1 MIFAYTSSEKSF
13 AAIAAFC
20 AIMLPSRSITA
31 DQTDS
36 SHWILF
42 ACHKRESVWVWCKN
56 RAPITRCNRLDNNQN
71 KSVSQVSEDVPCKSM
86 VVPSLSQTVS
96 NLWSFCSPFIEKPV
110 ELCSLE
116 QTEMNLPKK
125 TVYFGLLDEA
135 LRLLDEAY
143 QIAHGIAL
151 VFGGSGW
158 ESVIWPGEAQLT
170 QDFDAILAIENV
182 LHANNKSC
190 IKMYKHLI

>member
-158 ESVIWPGEAQLT
+158 ESVIWPGKHSSPK
-170 QDFDAILAIENV
+170 ILIRYW
-182 LHANNKSC
+182 LL
-190 IKMYKHLI
+190 KMCCTPTINRA